1 MIFLIS
7 CEFYY
12 INIVYP
18 SNIVREF
25 ILYNFSTFLPLL
37 GLVVNEI
44 QNIFSTRLVYSLYE
58 EKPCIHVSS
67 TNKEKSATAAA
78 TQK

>member
-18 SNIVREF
+18 SNIAREF

-37 GLVVNEI
+37 DLVVNEI

-78 TQK
+78 AQK